1 MDQQFTESERAEL
14 VNRGRALLKKAN
26 ARNRGASSRRI
37 ERDVRKAIEHVR
49 QRKKS

>member
-1 MDQQFTESERAEL
+1 MGGQFTESERVEL

-26 ARNRGASSRRI
+26 ARNRGASSRSV
-37 ERDVRKAIEHVR
+37 ERNVEKAIEQVR